1 MPDDPFY
8 TSRIWR
14 SICTEVKIRSRG
26 MCEVPKCTSPGKVV
40 DHIISRRM
48 GGRDHP
54 DNMRYL
60 CRRHDN
66 QVKEKSDGTRKSN
79 GVFKVIGCD
88 VDGWPIALG

>member
-8 TSRIWR
+8 QSRQWR
-14 SICTEVKIRSRG
+14 IICTEVKIRSG
-26 MCEVPKCTSPGKVV
+26 GVCEVPKCTSPGKVV
-40 DHIISRRM
+40 DHIIPRRM
-48 GGRDHP
+48 GGRDDASNARH
-54 DNMRYL
+54 L

-66 QVKEKSDGTRKSN
+66 QVKEKPDGTRKSN